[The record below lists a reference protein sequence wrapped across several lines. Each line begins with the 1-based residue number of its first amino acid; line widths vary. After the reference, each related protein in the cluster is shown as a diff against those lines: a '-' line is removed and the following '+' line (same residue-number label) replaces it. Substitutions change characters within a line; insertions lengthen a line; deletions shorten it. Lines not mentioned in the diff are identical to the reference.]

1 MPKCVFMQNCGIS
14 RGRLHAVDGC
24 PAADVTA
31 ILMRIQ
37 ISSITV
43 PGGIDMLTD
52 IGTIIQGIRQGC
64 IPAQVSEGRMF
75 AVTRFPEGKQLV
87 VTGGQHPG
95 RDLDGE
101 QTEAGGAP
109 VFVGPLSSHNALALM
124 CHFPYT
130 APVPHRGRP
139 FTLGLGDRLGIASGG
154 HLHAI
159 RGRGVFPVLAQ
170 QSIRELNLTGRTYE
184 EVLAAAAFAV
194 FEEGYTDGYGADGDH
209 LKTPDEIRYA
219 LRCGYT
225 MITLDCSEQIDNT
238 AAGLGEA
245 EAKALY
251 ESLPADLREHYE
263 EKYLGRQVPV
273 DGGPFIDLER
283 LVRIVLVYQAAI
295 SYTVGIYHSLIVTAG
310 RPIDFEMS
318 IDETLTSTDPA
329 AHYIVARELLDAD
342 VVVTSLAPRFCGEF
356 QKGIDYIGDPA
367 RFETEFALHAR
378 IADLLGYKI
387 SVHSGSDKFTI
398 FPAVG
403 RLTQERV
410 HVKTAGTSWLEALRV
425 IAVREPALYRELH
438 VFALEHVEE
447 ARRYYHIGTSSDTI
461 PALDVTPDDRLS
473 CYLDR
478 DDARQAL
485 HISYGLILQAG
496 KASGEISFR
505 ERIYTGLY
513 RHEDAYTAGLIRHI
527 GKHLDALGK

>member
-1 MPKCVFMQNCGIS
+1 MGAEKG
-14 RGRLHAVDGC
+14 
-24 PAADVTA
+24 
-31 ILMRIQ
+31 
-37 ISSITV
+37 SSIAS
-43 PGGIDMLTD
+43 GGIEMLTD
-52 IGTIIQGIRQGC
+52 IGTIIQGIQQGA
-64 IPAQVSEGRMF
+64 IPSQTSEEQSY
-75 AVTRFPEGKQLV
+75 AVVRFPEGKRLV
-87 VTGGQHPG
+87 VTGGPHPG

-101 QTEAGGAP
+101 QTEAGSTP
-109 VFVGPLSSHNALALM
+109 VFVGPLTHHNAYALM
-124 CHFPYT
+124 RRFPYT

-139 FTLGLGDRLGIASGG
+139 FTLGLGDRLGIANGG
-154 HLHAI
+154 HLRAI

-245 EAKALY
+245 ETKARY
-251 ESLPADLREHYE
+251 EGLPADLREHYE

-273 DGGPFIDLER
+273 EGGPFIDSER

-295 SYTVGIYHSLIVTAG
+295 SYTVGIYHSLIATAG
-310 RPIDFEMS
+310 RPVDFEMS

-329 AHYIVARELLDAD
+329 AHYIVARELLDAG

-356 QKGIDYIGDPA
+356 QKGIDYIGAPA
-367 RFETEFALHAR
+367 LFEEEFALHAR
-378 IADLLGYKI
+378 IADHLGYKI
-387 SVHSGSDKFTI
+387 SVHSGSDKFTV

-403 RLTQERV
+403 RLTHGRV

-425 IAVREPALYRELH
+425 IADREPALYRELH
-438 VFALEHVEE
+438 AFSLEHVEE
-447 ARRYYHIGTSSDTI
+447 AKRYYHIGTSSETI
-461 PALDVTPDDRLS
+461 PALDATPGDRLS
-473 CYLDR
+473 GYMDR

-485 HISYGLILQAG
+485 HIAYGLILEA
-496 KASGEISFR
+496 KDPSGADRFR
-505 ERIYTGLY
+505 GRIYACLY
-513 RHEDAYTAGLIRHI
+513 RHADAYAEGLVRHI
-527 GKHLDALGK
+527 GRHLDSLGK